1 MRSAGKENLSILSC
15 IVNEIN
21 NADND
26 GGKARVHIVSA
37 YDVTHE
43 VSLGQERVPEKSNE
57 ITADK
62 ALIESLSIGKGDLI
76 TMDAMGTQKEIAEA
90 IFRKGADY
98 LLIVKDNQLLL
109 RKEIEEIVGWNML
122 KKRENRNDDVTIVDE
137 KAHGYTV
144 TRSCFTVQEK
154 YMLGSMYR
162 KWAGIKTFGV
172 FNTIRKNKKTGEETK
187 DTQYFITSLGKDA
200 ASLIMHK
207 RNHWQV
213 ENGLHRM
220 LDVEFREDDSKKKMN
235 SAINYSIIT
244 KMVTAVLKRNEKK
257 IPIGRKRLMAGWDE
271 NFMEKLIL
279 ETINF
284 LNIGD

>member
-1 MRSAGKENLSILSC
+1 
-15 IVNEIN
+15 
-21 NADND
+21 
-26 GGKARVHIVSA
+26 
-37 YDVTHE
+37 
-43 VSLGQERVPEKSNE
+43 
-57 ITADK
+57 
-62 ALIESLSIGKGDLI
+62 
-76 TMDAMGTQKEIAEA
+76 
-90 IFRKGADY
+90 
-98 LLIVKDNQLLL
+98 
-109 RKEIEEIVGWNML
+109 
-122 KKRENRNDDVTIVDE
+122 
-137 KAHGYTV
+137 
-144 TRSCFTVQEK
+144 
-154 YMLGSMYR
+154 MLGSMYR

-172 FNTIRKNKKTGEETK
+172 FNTIRKNKKTGEETR
-187 DTQYFITSLGKDA
+187 DTQFFITSLGKDA

>member
-1 MRSAGKENLSILSC
+1 M
-15 IVNEIN
+15 
-21 NADND
+21 
-26 GGKARVHIVSA
+26 
-37 YDVTHE
+37 
-43 VSLGQERVPEKSNE
+43 
-57 ITADK
+57 
-62 ALIESLSIGKGDLI
+62 
-76 TMDAMGTQKEIAEA
+76 
-90 IFRKGADY
+90 
-98 LLIVKDNQLLL
+98 

-122 KKRENRNDDVTIVDE
+122 KKRENCNDDVTIVDE